1 MKQLCHIAIIMLTAC
16 VLYSC
21 MKDDTTTVSTSEDTA
36 ITTFTLGTV
45 KVNRYIG
52 KKKYAKDK
60 EGNPIDSFYTYSYTG
75 SKTPIYIDHLG
86 YEDNERIG
94 LIYNVDSLPAGS
106 HMKMLASVSAKNSS
120 TIRYRDWD
128 ADEKAT
134 WTNYVSG
141 DSIVFGT
148 DNVGSKTLRFRVFA
162 SQGGYTRDYKVKIV
176 AHMEYADSFKYVQ
189 LASQEIFDEV
199 KSLRGASTS
208 DGLYVLAS
216 DGTESYLYLGTKLG
230 SEWEKVTIA
239 YKKEGSETNTE
250 VDNLGSDA
258 SIAGYEE
265 KIYVLDGNSLYFGD
279 VTHWN
284 KVDVAG
290 YNLEFIVGACKDELY
305 AINHDG
311 NFMVANRENLSSWRE
326 DEVYSHA
333 DKIPVA
339 DVHSATVVQKA
350 YEDVSR
356 ITVVGNISVAGT
368 DTCAV
373 VWNKNV
379 SPEAEEKWVYND
391 CTDAKQK
398 NCALPAME
406 NLSAT
411 GYYKG
416 WILAIGGKGLNTT
429 TKIETPP
436 YGTIF
441 CSEDGGTSWRT
452 LKGLKMPI
460 KGLDGSKPVM
470 ILSDIGGYSYDNDLG
485 YFYII
490 SADGGDVYRCKLNN
504 ATWYPTDTKEY
515 SVLEQ

>member
-1 MKQLCHIAIIMLTAC
+1 MADFRLFTTPMKQLCHIAIIMLTAC

-21 MKDDTTTVSTSEDTA
+21 MKDDSTTVSTSEDTA

-60 EGNPIDSFYTYSYTG
+60 DGNPVDSFYTYSYTG

-86 YEDNERIG
+86 IDADDDNKRIG
-94 LIYNVDSLPAGS
+94 LIYNIDSLPAGS

-128 ADEKAT
+128 AESTAS
-134 WTNYVSG
+134 WTDYVSG

-176 AHMEYADSFKYVQ
+176 AHLEYADSFQYVA
-189 LASQEIFDEV
+189 LPAQEIFDEAKGLKGV
-199 KSLRGASTS
+199 ATS
-208 DGLYVLAS
+208 DGLVVLV
-216 DGTESYLYLGTKLG
+216 DNGTESKLYLGSEMG
-230 SEWEKVTIA
+230 SVWEEKHIFSP
-239 YKKEGSETNTE
+239 E
-250 VDNLGSDA
+250 A
-258 SIAGYEE
+258 SITAGNNILY
-265 KIYVLDGNSLYFGD
+265 ILDGNNLYYGD
-279 VTHWN
+279 IDELKTA
-284 KVDVAG
+284 DVSG
-290 YNLEFIVGACKDELY
+290 YNLQTMVGVCKDEVY
-305 AINHDG
+305 AITSDG
-311 NFMVANRENLSSWRE
+311 NFMVAHTEDLTMWEE
-326 DEVYSHA
+326 DEVYSYA
-333 DKIPVA
+333 EKIPVA

-356 ITVVGNISVAGT
+356 ITVVGNISVEGT

-379 SPEAEEKWVYND
+379 SPEAQEKWVYND
-391 CTDAKQK
+391 CSDAKQK
-398 NCALPAME
+398 KCALPAME

-416 WILAIGGKGLNTT
+416 WILAIGGQGLNTT

-490 SADGGDVYRCKLNN
+490 SADGGAVYRCKLNN